1 MASPARTRPPLHSG
15 DRLNRAAFHAIYRE
29 RDDLVK
35 AELVQGVVYLP
46 SPAGFEGHAKP
57 QALIGLWL
65 GGYAARH
72 DELDSGVEATVLL
85 DGDTEV
91 QPDGLLF
98 RRGAAGTATI
108 SREDFIEGAPE
119 LIVEV
124 ASSSASYDLHDKK
137 EAYRAAGVGEYVVWD
152 THATVIH
159 WFVLEDSEYRKLEST
174 DGVFES
180 VQFRGLRLD
189 TRAALDG
196 DRRRLLQALD

>member
-29 RDDLVK
+29 RDDLTK

-65 GGYAARH
+65 GSYAARH

-137 EAYRAAGVGEYVVWD
+137 EAYLAAGVGECSRVCNSRVSASIRERHWM
-152 THATVIH
+152 ATAGGC
-159 WFVLEDSEYRKLEST
+159 YRHST
-174 DGVFES
+174 NPCLAPDPGP
-180 VQFRGLRLD
+180 
-189 TRAALDG
+189 A
-196 DRRRLLQALD
+196 